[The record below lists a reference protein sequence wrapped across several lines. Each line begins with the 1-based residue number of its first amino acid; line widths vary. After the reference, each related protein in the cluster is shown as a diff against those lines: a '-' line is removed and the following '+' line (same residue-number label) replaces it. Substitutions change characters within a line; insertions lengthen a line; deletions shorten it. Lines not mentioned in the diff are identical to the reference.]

1 MTGAT
6 PLRPNGAYDLA
17 MDDLL
22 STREVAWVLGRSP
35 GSVRDMIRDGE
46 IKGVRLPT
54 GFRIP
59 KAEAL
64 RLARERIK
72 GQVGRTLTDN
82 KLERLIDDVI
92 STNARLDDHF
102 APAGG

>member
-6 PLRPNGAYDLA
+6 PLRPNRGYDA
-17 MDDLL
+17 DMDDLL

-46 IKGVRLPT
+46 IKGVRLPI

-59 KAEAL
+59 RTEAL
-64 RLARERIK
+64 RLARERIMA
-72 GQVGRTLTDN
+72 QVGRTLTDS

-92 STNARLDDHF
+92 STNARLEEHL
-102 APAGG
+102 APAGS